1 MKSPP
6 LRVSQCSEEIKSM
19 MNLSGKRGGN
29 VFDLCHCPY
38 LRHDIRANCQHK
50 AKQISPEKEERIVL
64 DLYEELLTRQD
75 TNLVSINH
83 PSSKS
88 FEDGPPATG
97 REALDTHVL

>member
-1 MKSPP
+1 M
-6 LRVSQCSEEIKSM
+6 
-19 MNLSGKRGGN
+19 
-29 VFDLCHCPY
+29 FDLCHCPY